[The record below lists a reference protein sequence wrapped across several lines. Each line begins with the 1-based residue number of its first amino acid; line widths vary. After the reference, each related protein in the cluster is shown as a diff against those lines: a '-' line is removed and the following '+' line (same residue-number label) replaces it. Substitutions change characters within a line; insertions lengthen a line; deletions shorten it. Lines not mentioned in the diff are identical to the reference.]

1 MARVSLAALAVVVA
15 LVAGCGQA
23 GTSEST
29 DREQKPVAEATQRS
43 SAEHQESSSEHQ
55 EPPRRLQSVW
65 LTLDSYSTA
74 QTLGILMAQ
83 KRGYFT
89 DVGLSVGYG
98 TPAEPKRPVRYVSDG
113 TADLGVAQL
122 PQVVLA
128 KQKGAP
134 ITVIGSLV
142 PRPTAALI
150 WLRKSGIDDI
160 ADLKG
165 KTVAIPGVPFQEELL
180 KVVLARA
187 GLAIQDVKLEVVD
200 YQLLPALVS
209 GRADAIFGGSWNLE
223 GAILRSRN
231 LDPVIRP
238 VGSFGVPGYDELVVI
253 ARTRRVV
260 RHPRFMRG
268 FMAAVVRGAAAAIAD
283 PDAAQNVAFSDP
295 EHNPQ
300 LSRKSTEAE
309 VQATIPLLSR
319 TGYVSPARAT
329 RLVEWMHEAGLIRKE
344 PRAAGFLTNRYLRP
358 PPEPSRAAGS

>member
-1 MARVSLAALAVVVA
+1 MERSSLAALVVA
-15 LVAGCGQA
+15 VALIAGCGQA

-29 DREQKPVAEATQRS
+29 NRERKPTAEAAQR
-43 SAEHQESSSEHQ
+43 ASSEHREASSEQQ
-55 EPPRRLQSVW
+55 EPPRRLRSVW
-65 LTLDSYSTA
+65 LTLDGYSSA

-89 DVGLSVGYG
+89 DVGFSVGYG
-98 TPAEPKRPVRYVSDG
+98 TPEKPKRPVRYVSDG

-165 KTVAIPGVPFQEELL
+165 RTVAIPGVPFQEALL

-187 GLAIQDVKLEVVD
+187 GLSIQDVELEVVD
-200 YQLLPALVS
+200 YNLLSALVQ

-223 GAILRSRN
+223 GAVLRSRN

-238 VGSFGVPGYDELVVI
+238 VGSLGVPGYDELVVI
-253 ARTRRVV
+253 ARTRRAV

-268 FMAAVVRGAAAAIAD
+268 FMAAVVRGATAAMAD
-283 PDAAQNVAFSDP
+283 PDAAQKVAFSDP

-309 VQATIPLLSR
+309 VQATLPLLSR

-329 RLVEWMHEAGLIRKE
+329 RLVEWMHEAGLIRRE

-358 PPEPSRAAGS
+358 PLEPSKAAGS